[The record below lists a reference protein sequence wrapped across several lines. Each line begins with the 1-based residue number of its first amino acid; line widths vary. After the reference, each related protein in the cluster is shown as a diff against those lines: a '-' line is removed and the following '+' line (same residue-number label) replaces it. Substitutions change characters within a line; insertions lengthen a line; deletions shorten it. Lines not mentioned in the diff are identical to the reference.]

1 MSEAV
6 VFIGI
11 LTELIDKLL
20 VINNSSGKKVNE
32 MQSMQ
37 VRGKKIAFRNLQN
50 GIIIAT
56 SQVLLQ
62 KHLRAVGVMSATGN
76 VMTAH

>member
-6 VFIGI
+6 VFVGI

-37 VRGKKIAFRNLQN
+37 VRVKN
-50 GIIIAT
+50 T
-56 SQVLLQ
+56 SSETCKMVSLLLQ
-62 KHLRAVGVMSATGN
+62 AKCCCRNT
-76 VMTAH
+76 